1 MAKKIFKKCVS
12 CGESFSSDDKD
23 TILFKFETD
32 NGETVRLCSN
42 CIKKCQEIFTNKIKQ
57 DKIKELGENPMD
69 MTPQEIKNK
78 LDEWV
83 LDQDLALKRISKE
96 YYNHLKR
103 LRRFDMDPEANK
115 RLRVDKSNM
124 IYCGPTGTGKTEAIR
139 ALASFMDLPY
149 VIEDSSGFTSAGFV
163 GRDVDEILKDLLDAA
178 DGDLERAQRGIV
190 FLDEF
195 DKIKKTT
202 GNRSNKDIS
211 GESVQQAL
219 LRLIEGG
226 THKVKK
232 DKQTSAT
239 MDFNTDNVLFIAGGA
254 FVGLEKIIANRLN
267 KEGGQSKVGFGA
279 VLEKD
284 QEQKFNELI
293 AQVKPEDLM
302 EFGLIPEVLGRFPTL
317 VPFKDLSIE
326 TLENILTVPK
336 HAIVK
341 QFKEMYMFDTEV
353 ELEFTD
359 KALKEIAKRAKAKKI
374 GARGLRSVIEE
385 TMDEVGFIYPSI
397 EGLEKVI
404 IHDDLSY
411 ELVIAE
417 ESLDLEKSAATDED

>member
-124 IYCGPTGTGKTEAIR
+124 IYCGPTGVGKTEAIR

-149 VIEDSSGFTSAGFV
+149 VIEDSSSFTSAG
-163 GRDVDEILKDLLDAA
+163 L
-178 DGDLERAQRGIV
+178 
-190 FLDEF
+190 
-195 DKIKKTT
+195 TT
-202 GNRSNKDIS
+202 
-211 GESVQQAL
+211 
-219 LRLIEGG
+219 
-226 THKVKK
+226 
-232 DKQTSAT
+232 
-239 MDFNTDNVLFIAGGA
+239 
-254 FVGLEKIIANRLN
+254 
-267 KEGGQSKVGFGA
+267 
-279 VLEKD
+279 
-284 QEQKFNELI
+284 
-293 AQVKPEDLM
+293 
-302 EFGLIPEVLGRFPTL
+302 
-317 VPFKDLSIE
+317 
-326 TLENILTVPK
+326 
-336 HAIVK
+336 
-341 QFKEMYMFDTEV
+341 Y
-353 ELEFTD
+353 
-359 KALKEIAKRAKAKKI
+359 
-374 GARGLRSVIEE
+374 
-385 TMDEVGFIYPSI
+385 
-397 EGLEKVI
+397 
-404 IHDDLSY
+404 
-411 ELVIAE
+411 
-417 ESLDLEKSAATDED
+417 

>member
-267 KEGGQSKVGFGA
+267 KEGGAAKVGFGA
-279 VLEKD
+279 ALEKE
-284 QEQKFNELI
+284 QEQMYNELI
-293 AQVKPEDLM
+293 VQVKPEDFM
-302 EFGLIPEVLGRFPTL
+302 EFGLIPEAMGRFPTL
-317 VPFKDLSIE
+317 VPFKDLSVE

-336 HAIVK
+336 HAIIK
-341 QFKEMYMFDTEV
+341 QFKEMYKFNSNVD
-353 ELEFTD
+353 LEFTD
-359 KALKEIAKRAKAKKI
+359 NAIRKIAELAKAKKI

-385 TMDEVGFIYPSI
+385 VLDEVGYLYPT
-397 EGLEKVI
+397 EVEKGLEKVLI
-404 IHDDLSY
+404 KDDLSY
-411 ELVIAE
+411 EFIYGEVKELAE
-417 ESLDLEKSAATDED
+417 SESE

>member
-267 KEGGQSKVGFGA
+267 KEGGAAKVGFGA
-279 VLEKD
+279 ALEKE
-284 QEQKFNELI
+284 QEQMYNELI
-293 AQVKPEDLM
+293 VQVKPEDFM
-302 EFGLIPEVLGRFPTL
+302 EFGLIPEAMGRFPTL
-317 VPFKDLSIE
+317 VPFKDLSVE

-336 HAIVK
+336 HAIIK
-341 QFKEMYMFDTEV
+341 QFKEMYKFNSNVD
-353 ELEFTD
+353 LEFTD
-359 KALKEIAKRAKAKKI
+359 NAIRKIAELAKAKKI

-385 TMDEVGFIYPSI
+385 VLDEVGYLYPT
-397 EGLEKVI
+397 EVEKGLEKVLI
-404 IHDDLSY
+404 KDDLSY
-411 ELVIAE
+411 EFVYGEEEELAE
-417 ESLDLEKSAATDED
+417 SESE